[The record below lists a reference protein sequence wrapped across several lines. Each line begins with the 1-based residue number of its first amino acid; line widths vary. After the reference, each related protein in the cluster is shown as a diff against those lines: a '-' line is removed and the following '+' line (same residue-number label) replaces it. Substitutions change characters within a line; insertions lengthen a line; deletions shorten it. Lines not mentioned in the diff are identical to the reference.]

1 MDENLKGCLLILKN
15 SIPPMVLV
23 EVTKF
28 IIDKNK
34 LLHILYNLERVIF
47 QQRKL

>member
-1 MDENLKGCLLILKN
+1 
-15 SIPPMVLV
+15 MVLV

-34 LLHILYNLERVIF
+34 LLHILCNPERIIF